1 MEPPWP
7 RLASH
12 GFAFRNRSAI
22 LNGAD
27 GSSMRGEHTMPESVS
42 ALAPGVEHKGK
53 LDWAELHRRL
63 DASHAALKRR
73 LTPTPEEKRKI
84 LYARARSLAAGG
96 KAEAASPH
104 LLAEV
109 VEVVLG
115 PAPYRIE

>member
-42 ALAPGVEHKGK
+42 ALAPGVEHKGE

-63 DASHAALKRR
+63 DASHAALKRK
-73 LTPTPEEKRKI
+73 LTPSPEEKRKI
-84 LYARARSLAAGG
+84 LPARAR
-96 KAEAASPH
+96 
-104 LLAEV
+104 LLPPGRQPETTSAHR
-109 VEVVLG
+109 L
-115 PAPYRIE
+115 I